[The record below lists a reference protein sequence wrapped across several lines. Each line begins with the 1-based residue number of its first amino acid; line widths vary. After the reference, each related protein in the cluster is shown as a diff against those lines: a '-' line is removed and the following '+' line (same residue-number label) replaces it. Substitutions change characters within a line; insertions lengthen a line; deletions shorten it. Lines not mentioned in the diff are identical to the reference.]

1 MLVTTTLRTNADS
14 WEEDNASM
22 LPFVLIRVVVHLAT
36 TTNTTTFI
44 TIVTQVYAV
53 LPPVDSTAI
62 ILANTLE
69 DALWLRPL

>member
-14 WEEDNASM
+14 WEEDNDSM

-36 TTNTTTFI
+36 TTNATTFI